1 MFMPTAPKFLSNDCG
16 HVSAIF
22 ALTILPLAVGIG
34 FAVDFQMVTTKKVK
48 AQASLDA
55 AVIAGSRMMQTN
67 ATEDEVRLKVRQ
79 YFQTTLETNEGL
91 LTCDPPAVSIIR
103 ENLSASTVCSQSTT
117 LSAIAG
123 VNEVNFDINSAS
135 TFGIGKIDVAFVFD
149 VSGSMIGARMDD
161 LKDAAVVA
169 VDQLLP
175 EDPKEGHEDDI
186 RISMVSYNNSLNA
199 GQFFQDATGVSPYG
213 TYRYWHRRYRRWYN
227 LAYHTTCVFQREGS
241 EKFTDEPPAEDDYV
255 TPAGYWDRND
265 CRGSP
270 PVPLT
275 TDRQTLVDHINSLDP
290 SGGTAGHLGVAWG
303 WYMISPKWKDILP
316 TAPREY
322 DEPDTAKALILM
334 TDGAFNATISN
345 NQGTSTWQAKQLCDN

>member
-1 MFMPTAPKFLSNDCG
+1 
-16 HVSAIF
+16 
-22 ALTILPLAVGIG
+22 
-34 FAVDFQMVTTKKVK
+34 
-48 AQASLDA
+48 
-55 AVIAGSRMMQTN
+55 
-67 ATEDEVRLKVRQ
+67 
-79 YFQTTLETNEGL
+79 
-91 LTCDPPAVSIIR
+91 
-103 ENLSASTVCSQSTT
+103 
-117 LSAIAG
+117 
-123 VNEVNFDINSAS
+123 
-135 TFGIGKIDVAFVFD
+135 
-149 VSGSMIGARMDD
+149 
-161 LKDAAVVA
+161 A

-241 EKFTDEPPAEDDYV
+241 EKFTDEPPVEGDYV

-303 WYMISPKWKDILP
+303 WYMISPKWKDVLP
-316 TAPREY
+316 VAPREY

-345 NQGTSTWQAKQLCDN
+345 NQGTSTWQAKQLCDNIKETGIVIYSVAFQAPQSGQNVLEYCASGPEFFFNPRNGEELTQSYQAIATSISDLRITQ